1 MDKSFIAKIKS
12 LTKISGLNYPDQFTQ
27 KKEFDM
33 DKLEMIQKEKL
44 AKKDLQIDKQ
54 AELKN

>member
-44 AKKDLQIDKQ
+44 AKKDL
-54 AELKN
+54 